1 MTPRPAPPSPSRA
14 RSPGAGACRLLA
26 EPLASRLGPAEVA
39 LLFAADP
46 RPFALVGAW
55 AGGGAL
61 VGSEPLRVDQ
71 GRDPFAA
78 VDRLPS
84 VAVTPAPPP
93 GAVGGGWFGY
103 LGYQLGARVERLPAP
118 PARPVPLPP
127 AVLGFY
133 DHLLRYDQTTG
144 QWWFESLWT
153 PGRSGALAEKLAR
166 CRARLAGP
174 PPPVPAWRAGRFT
187 STPDRARHLSAVAA
201 CRAHIAAGDVF
212 QANVCLR
219 LEAAFEGAPA
229 GMLAHALGRLVP
241 PRAAWLEGPWG
252 AVVSLSPELYLR
264 RQGRQVVTAPIKGT
278 CPRDPDPA
286 AAARQRDGLVASAKD
301 RAENVMIVDL
311 MRNDLA
317 RVCRPGTVDV
327 PALVRAE
334 PHPGIWHL
342 VSRVHGILRDGV
354 RDSDLL
360 RATFPPGSVTGAPKP
375 RAMELIHELEST
387 AREVYTGAI
396 GYASPLAGLELSVV
410 IRTFELADGRVWLG
424 VGGGVVADSDPAGEH
439 AECLAK
445 ARPLLHAI
453 GADLDHGTT
462 DPGGSWHL

>member
-1 MTPRPAPPSPSRA
+1 M
-14 RSPGAGACRLLA
+14 
-26 EPLASRLGPAEVA
+26 
-39 LLFAADP
+39 
-46 RPFALVGAW
+46 
-55 AGGGAL
+55 
-61 VGSEPLRVDQ
+61 
-71 GRDPFAA
+71 
-78 VDRLPS
+78 
-84 VAVTPAPPP
+84 
-93 GAVGGGWFGY
+93 
-103 LGYQLGARVERLPAP
+103 
-118 PARPVPLPP
+118 
-127 AVLGFY
+127 
-133 DHLLRYDQTTG
+133 
-144 QWWFESLWT
+144 
-153 PGRSGALAEKLAR
+153 
-166 CRARLAGP
+166 
-174 PPPVPAWRAGRFT
+174 
-187 STPDRARHLSAVAA
+187 
-201 CRAHIAAGDVF
+201 
-212 QANVCLR
+212 
-219 LEAAFEGAPA
+219 
-229 GMLAHALGRLVP
+229 
-241 PRAAWLEGPWG
+241 
-252 AVVSLSPELYLR
+252 
-264 RQGRQVVTAPIKGT
+264 
-278 CPRDPDPA
+278 
-286 AAARQRDGLVASAKD
+286 
-301 RAENVMIVDL
+301 
-311 MRNDLA
+311 
-317 RVCRPGTVDV
+317 